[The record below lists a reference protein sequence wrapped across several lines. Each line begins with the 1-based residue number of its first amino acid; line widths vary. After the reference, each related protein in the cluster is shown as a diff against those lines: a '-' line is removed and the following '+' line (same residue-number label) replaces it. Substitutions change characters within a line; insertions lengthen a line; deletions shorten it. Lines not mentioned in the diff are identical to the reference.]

1 MTSMPTFRPLVV
13 GSLVTEKPPA
23 VVVPVM
29 APAVN
34 ESGAREL
41 VAVALADSVIW
52 LAESTDAI
60 LVPLGMP
67 VPLTTMPAAK
77 VLVEVRLVTISL
89 PLDIVPVMA
98 PAENENA
105 TLLALAVGF
114 AESVIVLF
122 AESIE
127 TIVVPAGIPAPLT
140 TMPAASVLVE
150 VRLLTTALPL
160 FVVPVIAPE
169 EKVSDTPVLLAA
181 DPVDSVIWVAE
192 STDTIVVPA

>member
-1 MTSMPTFRPLVV
+1 MKLLPVNVSALEALREPL
-13 GSLVTEKPPA
+13 KFC
-23 VVVPVM
+23 
-29 APAVN
+29 
-34 ESGAREL
+34 
-41 VAVALADSVIW
+41 VAGDEIVIW
-52 LAESTDAI
+52 LPGPIAVIVAPE
-60 LVPLGMP
+60 GMP

-150 VRLLTTALPL
+150 VR
-160 FVVPVIAPE
+160 PE
-169 EKVSDTPVLLAA
+169 IT
-181 DPVDSVIWVAE
+181 
-192 STDTIVVPA
+192 